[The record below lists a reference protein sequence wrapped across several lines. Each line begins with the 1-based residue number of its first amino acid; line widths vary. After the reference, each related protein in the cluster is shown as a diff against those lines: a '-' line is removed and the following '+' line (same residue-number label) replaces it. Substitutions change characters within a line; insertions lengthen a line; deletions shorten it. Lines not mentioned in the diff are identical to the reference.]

1 MEVLLAHGGLS
12 DDHGSLA
19 ISIVA
24 LVGMLIPVIILGVVS
39 WIFLK
44 QKRREDAEQKALG
57 EWRNARSS

>member
-1 MEVLLAHGGLS
+1 LLLAHGGVS
-12 DDHGSLA
+12 DDGGSLA

-24 LVGMLIPVIILGVVS
+24 VLAMTIPLFVLGVVS

-44 QKRREDAEQKALG
+44 QKRREDTQRKALG

>member
-1 MEVLLAHGGLS
+1 VDLLLAHGGLS
-12 DDHGSLA
+12 DDGGSLA

-24 LVGMLIPVIILGVVS
+24 VVAMTIPLFVLGVVS

-44 QKRREDAEQKALG
+44 QKRREDAERKALG